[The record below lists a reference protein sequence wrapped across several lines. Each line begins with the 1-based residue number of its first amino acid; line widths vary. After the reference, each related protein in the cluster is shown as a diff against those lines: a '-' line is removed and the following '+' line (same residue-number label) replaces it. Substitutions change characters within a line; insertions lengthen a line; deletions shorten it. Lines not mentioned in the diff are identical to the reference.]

1 MPPLAMQAG
10 RVRRS
15 KARCAS
21 VYAAIGAGASSGE
34 VSASAVPKA
43 PAVAQLRPIGILSM
57 SNFAFSLIIAT
68 SALAPVLASLALS
81 FILTPTPSGVSLRH
95 VRGVRSAATFGK

>member
-10 RVRRS
+10 GVRRR

-34 VSASAVPKA
+34 VSASAVPKV
-43 PAVAQLRPIGILSM
+43 PAVTQLRPIGILSV
-57 SNFAFSLIIAT
+57 SNFAFAFILAA
-68 SALAPVLASLALS
+68 SALALVLAFATFIS
-81 FILTPTPSGVSLRH
+81 FTTPGVVLTH
-95 VRGVRSAATFGK
+95 VRGIGSGATLSK